1 MGCVYDYYDVQQE
14 EYMLY
19 YSFPIQISQMNFVY
33 VKQILQYSAHEQ
45 PNSNLNGNLSS
56 E

>member
-19 YSFPIQISQMNFVY
+19 YSFPIQISQMNFVD
-33 VKQILQYSAHEQ
+33 VKQILQYSAHEH